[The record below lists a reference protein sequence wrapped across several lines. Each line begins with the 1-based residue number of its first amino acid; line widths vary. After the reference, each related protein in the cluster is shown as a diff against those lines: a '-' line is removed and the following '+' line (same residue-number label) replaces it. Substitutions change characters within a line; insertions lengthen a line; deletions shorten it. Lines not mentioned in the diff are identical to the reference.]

1 MTDRREFMQYSTA
14 AALVAAIPAAAL
26 ATAERKLPVRPI
38 PGGSESLPIIG
49 LGNSSSFRAD
59 DLSTAS
65 NLLDIFLDHGG
76 RYVDVGGS
84 SAFSVGK
91 LGQEK
96 GAVEQLFLG
105 NYVDPTDASLMR
117 SAVETIAQAQGKKSL
132 DLIHTR
138 NTIGYRAQIDD
149 YRALKEEGLAR
160 YIGIARS
167 GKQNFEA
174 IAQLVEDGL
183 VDFIQVNYSLAEPEA
198 AERLLPLAMD
208 KGVAVTINRPFQNGD
223 FFSLVRGKQL
233 PEWAADFDCMSWA
246 QFSLKFILA
255 HPAVM
260 CVLTETANPKHA
272 IDNLGAGYG
281 RLPDAKQQLKMR
293 EVFRSLDA

>member
-14 AALVAAIPAAAL
+14 AALVAAMPAAAL
-26 ATAERKLPVRPI
+26 AAAERKLPVRPI
-38 PGGSESLPIIG
+38 PGSSESLPIVG
-49 LGNSSSFRAD
+49 LGNSSAFRAD
-59 DLSTAS
+59 DLSIAS
-65 NLLDIFLDHGG
+65 NLLDIFLGQGG

-96 GAVEQLFLG
+96 GAAEQLFLG
-105 NYVDPTDASLMR
+105 NYVDPKDASLMR
-117 SAVETIAQAQGKKSL
+117 SEMETIARAQGKESL
-132 DLIHTR
+132 DLVHTR
-138 NTIGYRAQIDD
+138 NTREYRAQIGD
-149 YRALKEEGLAR
+149 YRAFKDDGLVR

-167 GKQNFEA
+167 GKDGFDA
-174 IAQLVEDGL
+174 IAQLVADGL

-233 PEWAADFDCMSWA
+233 PDWAADFDCASWA

-255 HPAVM
+255 HPAVL

-272 IDNLGAGYG
+272 IDNLGAGFG
-281 RLPDAKQQLKMR
+281 RLPDAKEQSRMLD
-293 EVFRSLDA
+293 VFRSFNA

>member
-1 MTDRREFMQYSTA
+1 MTDRREFMRYSTA
-14 AALVAAIPAAAL
+14 AALVAAMPATAL

-38 PGGSESLPIIG
+38 PGRGESMPIVG

-65 NLLDIFLDHGG
+65 NLLDIFLDQGG

-84 SAFSVGK
+84 SAFSVGS

-96 GAVEQLFLG
+96 GAAEQLFLG
-105 NYVDPTDASLMR
+105 NYVDPKDGALMR
-117 SAVETIAQAQGKKSL
+117 SEVETIARAQGKKSL
-132 DLIHTR
+132 DLVHTR
-138 NTIGYRAQIDD
+138 NTREYRAHIGD
-149 YRALKEEGLAR
+149 YRALKEDSLAR

-167 GKQNFEA
+167 GKEGFDS

-183 VDFIQVNYSLAEPEA
+183 VDFIQINYSLAEPEA

-208 KGVAVTINRPFQNGD
+208 KGVAVTINRPFQNGN
-223 FFSLVRGKQL
+223 FFSFVRGKQL
-233 PEWAADFDCMSWA
+233 PEWAADFDCASWA

-255 HPAVM
+255 HPAVL
-260 CVLTETANPKHA
+260 CVLTETADPKHA

-281 RLPDAKQQLKMR
+281 RLPDAKEQSRML
-293 EVFRSLDA
+293 EVFRSFDA